1 MSKKDKSPIFF
12 VDDRAAL
19 YLQEQEELARR
30 RLIRGDGDA
39 RQDLE
44 SIGYISKRLKEAEEM
59 QQKINRYRRLLTAA
73 KESVSELLN
82 DPEI

>member
-1 MSKKDKSPIFF
+1 MSNKDKSRIFF

-30 RLIRGDGDA
+30 RLINGAGDA

-44 SIGYISKRLKEAEEM
+44 SIAYISKRLKEADEL
-59 QQKINRYRRLLTAA
+59 QKKVNRYRRLLTAA
-73 KESVSELLN
+73 KESVSEILN
-82 DPEI
+82 DPDI